1 MNPKNQKNS
10 TQLSSQPTLSTPTI
24 DLQLVTTVPST
35 ALASSAHQN
44 GECSVDEILTEPVHC
59 EWSLPETP
67 PFADPIFK
75 WRPGPLMLFLYRC
88 G

>member
-1 MNPKNQKNS
+1 MNPKNPKNS
-10 TQLSSQPTLSTPTI
+10 TQSSSQPTPSTPTI

-35 ALASSAHQN
+35 ALASSAHRN
-44 GECSVDEILTEPVHC
+44 GECSVDEILTVPVLC

-75 WRPGPLMLFLYRC
+75 WGLFPL
-88 G
+88 